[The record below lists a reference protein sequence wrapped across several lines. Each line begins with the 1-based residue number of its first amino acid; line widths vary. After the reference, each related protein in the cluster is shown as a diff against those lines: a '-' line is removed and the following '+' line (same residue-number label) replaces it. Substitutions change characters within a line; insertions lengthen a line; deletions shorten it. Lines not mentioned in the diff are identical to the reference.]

1 MAENK
6 EGVFI
11 FDTSAL
17 LAYIEDEDGAE
28 YTEGLLIKAEH
39 NEITIYIA
47 FISLMEVMYITL
59 QEKDEDTAQA
69 RVDLIKSLSCIIE
82 ESNEKLN
89 FTAARLKAK
98 NRISL
103 PDAYIA
109 ALCQERNGILVHKD
123 PEFEKLA
130 PTIIQHK
137 LPYKKS
143 QSQT

>member
-6 EGVFI
+6 KDVFVL
-11 FDTSAL
+11 DTSAL

-28 YTEGLLIKAEH
+28 YAEDLLIKAEH

-47 FISLMEVMYITL
+47 FVSLTEVMYITL

-69 RVDLIKSLSCIIE
+69 RVDLIKSLSCTIE
-82 ESNEKLN
+82 ESSENLN
-89 FTAARLKAK
+89 FAAARLKAK

-103 PDAYIA
+103 ADAYIA

-123 PEFEKLA
+123 PEFEKLTPA
-130 PTIIQHK
+130 INQHK
-137 LPYKKS
+137 LPYK
-143 QSQT
+143 